1 MESPTVIP
9 TMSCVLPTP
18 LCPALTET
26 PTFQV
31 MPTLVSGTS
40 TQLICSLPWACERG
54 TPPIFSWMSSAL
66 TSLGPRTT
74 LSSELMLTPRPQD
87 HGTNITCQVTFP
99 GVGVTVERTE
109 QLSVTCE
116 CQARKP
122 GFGVAGGWDI
132 RVQDGV
138 GRTG

>member
-1 MESPTVIP
+1 MIP
-9 TMSCVLPTP
+9 TMSCVPSS
-18 LCPALTET
+18 LCPALTVT
-26 PTFQV
+26 PDFQI

-54 TPPIFSWMSSAL
+54 TPPVFSWMASAL
-66 TSLGPRTT
+66 TSLGPGTT
-74 LSSELMLTPRPQD
+74 LSSELKLTPRPQD

-99 GVGVTVERTE
+99 SVGVTVERTE

-116 CQARKP
+116 CQARNQ
-122 GFGVAGGWDI
+122 GLGGWDS